1 MIFTNA
7 FGSSG
12 YNGTISIIIDG
23 MINPVDN
30 RALNGFL
37 IQTFNDQSFS
47 VKIDKLDDDILK
59 PSTPC
64 TYPCKSCSNKDQNY
78 C

>member
-1 MIFTNA
+1 
-7 FGSSG
+7 
-12 YNGTISIIIDG
+12 
-23 MINPVDN
+23 MINPADN

-78 C
+78 CQSCWSDTGLPYLMTIGT